1 MNDMLITI
9 MLFCA
14 TALSLAFGAFMVL
27 FLCLLIIEMI
37 KDNFYD

>member
-1 MNDMLITI
+1 MNDTLITI

-14 TALSLAFGAFMVL
+14 TAFALTFCAFMIL

>member
-1 MNDMLITI
+1 MNDTLITI
-9 MLFCA
+9 MRFCA

-27 FLCLLIIEMI
+27 FLSLLVIEMI

>member
-1 MNDMLITI
+1 MNDTLITI

-14 TALSLAFGAFMVL
+14 TALALTFCAFMVL
-27 FLCLLIIEMI
+27 FFSLLVIEMI